1 MQYKK
6 QIKTTETFIVKEENT
21 MQYLE
26 ITIHD
31 NDYYS
36 EFSALGDYLSSFIR
50 DYLRFHKFDID
61 IQVLKDGILKF
72 LIGSNATSFE
82 FTHGTPENYASY
94 VDYINRISKYFEEE
108 LEIKIV
114 DESEID
120 FEEYE
125 DDEYLYIP
133 ICTKEELENTK
144 YGVIY
149 FFR

>member
-1 MQYKK
+1 
-6 QIKTTETFIVKEENT
+6 

-50 DYLRFHKFDID
+50 DYLRFHSFDIYV
-61 IQVLKDGILKF
+61 QVLKNGILKF
-72 LIGSNATSFE
+72 LIGANVVTFE

-94 VDYINRISKYFEEE
+94 VDEATKYFEER
-108 LEIKIV
+108 LKVDVV

-120 FEEYE
+120 FEDYE

-133 ICTKEELENTK
+133 ICTAEEIESAK
-144 YGVIY
+144 YGLKY

>member
-1 MQYKK
+1 
-6 QIKTTETFIVKEENT
+6 

-26 ITIHD
+26 ITIRD

-36 EFSALGDYLSSFIR
+36 EFSALGEYLSSFIR
-50 DYLRFHKFDID
+50 DYSRFHKFDID

-72 LIGSNATSFE
+72 LVGASAVMFE
-82 FTHGTPENYASY
+82 FMCCK
-94 VDYINRISKYFEEE
+94 DYLDYNGKIDKTAMY
-108 LEIKIV
+108 LEKRLEVNVV
-114 DESEID
+114 DESDID

-133 ICTKEELENTK
+133 ICTEEEIKSAK
-144 YGVIY
+144 YGLKY

>member
-1 MQYKK
+1 
-6 QIKTTETFIVKEENT
+6 

-26 ITIHD
+26 ITIRD

-36 EFSALGDYLSSFIR
+36 EFSALGEYLSSFIR
-50 DYLRFHKFDID
+50 DYSQFHKFDID

-72 LIGSNATSFE
+72 LVGANAVIFE
-82 FTHGTPENYASY
+82 FMYCK
-94 VDYINRISKYFEEE
+94 DYLDYNGKIDKTTKYFEKR
-108 LEIKIV
+108 LEV
-114 DESEID
+114 NVVNESEID

-133 ICTKEELENTK
+133 ICTEEEIKSAK
-144 YGVIY
+144 YGLKY

>member
-1 MQYKK
+1 
-6 QIKTTETFIVKEENT
+6 

-31 NDYYS
+31 NDYYVELS
-36 EFSALGDYLSSFIR
+36 TLGDFLSGFIR
-50 DYLRFHKFDID
+50 DYLRFHTFDID

-72 LIGSNATSFE
+72 LIGSNAVIFE
-82 FTHGTPENYASY
+82 FMYY
-94 VDYINRISKYFEEE
+94 KDYLDYNGKIDKTAMYFEKR
-108 LEIKIV
+108 LEVNLV

-144 YGVIY
+144 YGVTY

>member
-1 MQYKK
+1 
-6 QIKTTETFIVKEENT
+6 

-26 ITIHD
+26 ITIRD
-31 NDYYS
+31 NDYYV
-36 EFSALGDYLSSFIR
+36 EFSTLGDFLSSFIR

-72 LIGSNATSFE
+72 LVGANAVMFE
-82 FTHGTPENYASY
+82 FMCCK
-94 VDYINRISKYFEEE
+94 DYLDYNGKIDKTAMYFKER
-108 LEIKIV
+108 LEVNVV

-120 FEEYE
+120 EDYE

-133 ICTKEELENTK
+133 ICTAEEIKSAK
-144 YGVIY
+144 YGLKY

>member
-1 MQYKK
+1 
-6 QIKTTETFIVKEENT
+6 

-26 ITIHD
+26 ITIRD

-50 DYLRFHKFDID
+50 DYLSFHKFDID

-72 LIGSNATSFE
+72 LIGSNAVIFE
-82 FTHGTPENYASY
+82 FMYCK
-94 VDYINRISKYFEEE
+94 DYLDYNGKIDKTAMYFEER
-108 LEIKIV
+108 LEVNVV

-144 YGVIY
+144 YGVTY